1 MLYTDR
7 CFMSMLYTDRCFMS
21 SVLYADGYLMAYL
34 PGHFTHLL
42 NVDVDLDLSHHIM
55 YRGMLCYCS
64 VCMYRLLF
72 QHTHMLSKHIY

>member
-7 CFMSMLYTDRCFMS
+7 CFMR

-64 VCMYRLLF
+64 VC
-72 QHTHMLSKHIY
+72 TCIYTVAAPRGGLGGLQPP